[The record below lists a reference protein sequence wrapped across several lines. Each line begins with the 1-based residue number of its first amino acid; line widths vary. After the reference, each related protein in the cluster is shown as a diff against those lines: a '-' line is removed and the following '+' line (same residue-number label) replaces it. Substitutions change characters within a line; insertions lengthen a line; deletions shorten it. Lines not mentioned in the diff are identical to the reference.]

1 MLSVNFERGTFKIWR
16 DGDEENHFFSIKTD
30 GSYVGYRGKPV
41 KRFPKGISDNILR
54 QNMNAFE
61 LSDIQ
66 KSLFVYIL
74 QGFDSETLLFTER
87 MLNAGHTN
95 FIPNCGFSLF
105 ANQKTFKQWLKLARA
120 FEEKNP
126 HSQYTLETLLKFE
139 NFEKFNNSEEIQT
152 LKQMYG
158 EDYVN
163 DMINHFTE
171 ENSLKQI
178 LKWMLCEECYT
189 YYQIFKEDSFNAYR
203 LFRFFDE
210 LISLSKQLNIK
221 LSNKAPL
228 IQLINLREIKKNQ
241 ENEQIN
247 ATLKKNQSQD
257 WVFEDNDF
265 TVIVPTTYDELN
277 EEGQSQHNCLGKYWL
292 TGYGNDLKN
301 GKQNRG
307 VIFIRRK
314 SNISKSYITCD
325 FNLNTMMIAQFLGRF
340 NEPIKTKKAMAF
352 KEKLQQHLLT
362 FAQYN

>member
-1 MLSVNFERGTFKIWR
+1 MLSINFEHGTFKIWR

-41 KRFPKGISDNILR
+41 KRFPKGISYNILT
-54 QNMNAFE
+54 QNMNAFD

-66 KSLFVYIL
+66 KSLLEYIL
-74 QGFDSETLLFTER
+74 LGLDSETLLFTER
-87 MLNAGHTN
+87 MLNAGCTN
-95 FIPNCGFSLF
+95 FEADCGVSLF
-105 ANQKTFKQWLKLARA
+105 IRQKTFKQWLKLARA

-126 HSQYTLETLLKFE
+126 NSRYTLEMLLKFE
-139 NFEKFNNSEEIQT
+139 NSEKFNNNEEIQT

-158 EDYVN
+158 ESYVN
-163 DMINHFTE
+163 DTINRFA
-171 ENSLKQI
+171 ENDYLKQI
-178 LKWMLCEECYT
+178 FKWMLCEECYT
-189 YYQIFKEDSFNAYR
+189 YYRIFKESYNAGQ
-203 LFRFFDE
+203 LLVFFEE
-210 LISLSKQLNIK
+210 LLSLSEQLNIK

-228 IQLINLREIKKNQ
+228 TQLINLREIKKNR

-257 WVFEDNDF
+257 WIFEDNDF

-307 VIFIRRK
+307 VIFVRRK

-325 FNLNTMMIAQFLGRF
+325 FNLTTMMIAQFLGRF

-352 KEKLQQHLLT
+352 KEKLQQHLFT